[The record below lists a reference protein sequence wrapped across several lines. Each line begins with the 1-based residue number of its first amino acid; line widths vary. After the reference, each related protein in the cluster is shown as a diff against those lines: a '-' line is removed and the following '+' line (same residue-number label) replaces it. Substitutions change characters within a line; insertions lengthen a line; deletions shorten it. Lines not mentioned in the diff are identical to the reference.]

1 VGPPEQEF
9 RFALTP
15 PEYARL
21 RSAWGGPR
29 TVVRQ
34 ANHYLDSPS
43 GALRSRGY
51 GLRLRIE
58 NGRRQLL
65 TLKGPPLE
73 PPGERHLGMSV
84 RAEIE
89 ADLSPQAA
97 TALLTGGG
105 LLADLGL
112 PLPNGLEACRGEH
125 VQVFGRLETER
136 SLHAVALPE
145 APPGFRGEFALD
157 RVHFP
162 NGTVEHELEVEWTG
176 PPGRDLARALHDL
189 LRGLGIQVRPQSL
202 SKLARLLRCCGLP
215 GAPA

>member
-1 VGPPEQEF
+1 MGPTEQEF

-21 RSAWGGPR
+21 QSAWGKPQ
-29 TVVRQ
+29 TAVRQ
-34 ANHYLDSPS
+34 ANYYLDSPS

-58 NGRRQLL
+58 NGRRRLL

-73 PPGERHLGMSV
+73 PPGERQLGMSV

-89 ADLSPQAA
+89 TEMSPQAA

-136 SLHAVALPE
+136 SLHAVALPY

-162 NGTVEHELEVEWTG
+162 NGAVEHELEVEWSG
-176 PPGRDLARALHDL
+176 PPGPDLARPLHDF
-189 LRGLGIQVRPQSL
+189 LRGLGIQVRPQPL
-202 SKLARLLRCCGLP
+202 SKLARLLRYGGPP
-215 GAPA
+215 GTPA